1 MKYEKNIVFA
11 VGTARVSANDPIL
24 SMYENF
30 FIGFMVNR
38 ETHMITDLTANT
50 VSPKTCDF
58 IHSMFVGYH
67 LLDDLE
73 KMVDEVK
80 TRYYGIAQKAIIS
93 ALKDARNKY
102 SMNIKMNN

>member
-1 MKYEKNIVFA
+1 
-11 VGTARVSANDPIL
+11 
-24 SMYENF
+24 
-30 FIGFMVNR
+30 
-38 ETHMITDLTANT
+38 MITDLTANT
-50 VSPKTCDF
+50 VSPKNFVIF

-80 TRYYGIAQKAIIS
+80 NTLLWNCPKGIIS

-102 SMNIKMNN
+102 SMNIKSE